1 MALACLSSSIYVL
14 RRDGCAY
21 SWRRTWASLGILDIR
36 ACALCELFKEKG
48 TLKAELLNG
57 SIEARK
63 ALACGIVGF
72 LDLIHSLL
80 ELNAFLAIGCFDGGR
95 EFWRDGTWRLC

>member
-1 MALACLSSSIYVL
+1 
-14 RRDGCAY
+14 
-21 SWRRTWASLGILDIR
+21 
-36 ACALCELFKEKG
+36 LFKEKG

-80 ELNAFLAIGCFDGGR
+80 ELNAFLAIG
-95 EFWRDGTWRLC
+95 